1 MGMLPLIFWVAIL
14 SVIIVSLGQIVTRVR
29 TQTRMYETFLETQF
43 KQESAFTRIWGLGTY
58 DGSHTPAPSSQE
70 ESQSNMKTG
79 QTLNL

>member
-1 MGMLPLIFWVAIL
+1 MGIFTLIFWVAIL
-14 SVIIVSLGQIVTRVR
+14 SVTIVSLGQIVTRVR

-43 KQESAFTRIWGLGTY
+43 KQESAFTRIWGLGTH
-58 DGSHTPAPSSQE
+58 DGSHTPVPSSQE